1 MMKKIG
7 VVLSGCGVYDG
18 SEIHEAVITLLALSR
33 RGAEVVCFAPDKNQA
48 DVINHLTGEPM
59 AENRNVLIEAAR
71 IVRGDIHP
79 LIEADAA
86 ELDALIVP
94 GGFGAAKNLS
104 TFATQGAECWV
115 DPDLKALSQAMH
127 AAGKPLGFI
136 CIAPAILPAIFDFPL
151 RLTIGTDID
160 TAELVDEMGGE
171 HVPCPVDDI
180 VVDEDN
186 KIVTTPAY
194 MLAQDIAEAAA
205 GIEKLV
211 DRVLVL
217 AE

>member
-1 MMKKIG
+1 MKKMG

-18 SEIHEAVITLLALSR
+18 SEIHEAVITLLALAKQ
-33 RGAEVVCFAPDKNQA
+33 GAEVRCFAPDKNQA

-59 AENRNVLIEAAR
+59 AETRNVLIEAAR
-71 IVRGDIHP
+71 IARGEIRP
-79 LIEADAA
+79 LAQANAA

-104 TFATQGAECWV
+104 TFAAEGAACKV
-115 DPDLKALSQAMH
+115 DADLKALAQAMH

-136 CIAPAILPAIFDFPL
+136 CIAPAMLPNIFDFPL

-160 TAELVDEMGGE
+160 TAEVIEEMGGE

-180 VVDEDN
+180 VVDEEN

-194 MLAQDIAEAAA
+194 MLAQNIAQAAE

-211 DRVLVL
+211 ARVLVL
-217 AE
+217 TA

>member
-1 MMKKIG
+1 MKKIA

-18 SEIHEAVITLLALSR
+18 SEIHEAVLTLLALAR
-33 RGAEVVCFAPDKNQA
+33 RDAGVVCFAPDKNQA
-48 DVINHLTGEPM
+48 DVINHITGEVMP
-59 AENRNVLIEAAR
+59 ETRNVLTEAAR

-79 LIEADAA
+79 LSEARAD

-104 TFATQGAECWV
+104 TFATEGSGCTV
-115 DPDLKALSQAMH
+115 DPELKALAQAMH
-127 AAGKPLGFI
+127 QAGKPLGFI
-136 CIAPAILPAIFDFPL
+136 CIAPAMLPKIFDFPL

-160 TAELVDEMGGE
+160 TAEVIEEMGGE

-186 KIVTTPAY
+186 KVVTTPAY
-194 MLAQDIAEAAA
+194 MLAQNIAEAAT

>member
-1 MMKKIG
+1 MKKIG

-18 SEIHEAVITLLALSR
+18 SEIHEAVLTLLALSR
-33 RGAEVVCFAPDKNQA
+33 QGAEAICFAPDKSQA

-59 AENRNVLIEAAR
+59 AETRNVLIEAAR
-71 IVRGDIHP
+71 IARGAVQP
-79 LIEADAA
+79 LAQADAST
-86 ELDALIVP
+86 LDALIVP

-104 TFATQGAECWV
+104 TFASEGAECHV
-115 DPDLKALSQAMH
+115 DPDLKRLAQAMH
-127 AAGKPLGFI
+127 ASGKPLGFI
-136 CIAPAILPAIFDFPL
+136 CIAPVMLPRIFDFPL

-160 TAELVDEMGGE
+160 TAEIVEDMGGE

-194 MLAQDIAEAAA
+194 MLAQSIAEAAT
-205 GIEKLV
+205 GIDKLV

-217 AE
+217 SQ